1 MKKKIMTVEEAI
13 APIKDGAVVMVGG
26 FMGTGT
32 PEIIIDALVEKK
44 VKGLT
49 IICND
54 SCYPGRGVSKLI
66 AEKQVKKLI
75 TSHVGLNPETGKQM
89 SAGIMTVELVPQG
102 TLAERIRA
110 GGAGLGGFLTR
121 TGIGTVV
128 QEGKQVIEIDD
139 NKYLLERPLTAD
151 FALIRASIIDKK
163 GNVYYHESTRNFN
176 TIMATAADTVIAA
189 TEKIVGVGE
198 MDPNIVMTPHI
209 FVDCII
215 EGEKPWQI

>member
-1 MKKKIMTVEEAI
+1 MNKLVSVERAI
-13 APIKDGAVVMVGG
+13 ETIKDGSSIMVGG

-32 PEIIIDALVEKK
+32 PEILIDALVEKK
-44 VKGLT
+44 VKDLT

-66 AEKQVKKLI
+66 AEKQVKTLI
-75 TSHVGLNPETGKQM
+75 ASHVGLNPETGKQM
-89 SAGIMTVELVPQG
+89 SEGIMEVELVPQG

-121 TGIGTVV
+121 TGVGTVV
-128 QEGKQVIEIDD
+128 QEGKQVIEVDGD
-139 NKYLLERPLTAD
+139 KYLLEKPLAAD
-151 FALIRASIIDKK
+151 FAFIRASIIDKK

-176 TIMATAADTVIAA
+176 TIMATAANTVIAA
-189 TEKIVGVGE
+189 TEKLVEVGE

-209 FVDCII
+209 FVDYIV

>member
-1 MKKKIMTVEEAI
+1 MKNKIMTVEEAI

-32 PEIIIDALVEKK
+32 PEILIDALVDKK
-44 VKGLT
+44 VKDLT

-66 AEKQVKKLI
+66 AEKQVKTLI
-75 TSHVGLNPETGKQM
+75 ASHVGLNPETGKQM
-89 SAGIMTVELVPQG
+89 SEGIMEVELVPQG

-121 TGIGTVV
+121 TGVGTVV
-128 QEGKQVIEIDD
+128 QEGKQVIEVDGD
-139 NKYLLERPLTAD
+139 KYLLEKPLAAD
-151 FALIRASIIDKK
+151 FAFIRASIIDKK

-176 TIMATAADTVIAA
+176 TIMATAANTVIAA
-189 TEKIVGVGE
+189 TEKLVEVGE

-209 FVDCII
+209 FVDYIV